1 MSVQNTSQTSVF
13 LGRQGGRKTAFDC
26 STVIRDES
34 YPVLAVF
41 IYFERNPVLTVVVEV
56 YTKTN

>member
-13 LGRQGGRKTAFDC
+13 LGRLEGDRKTSFDC

-41 IYFERNPVLTVVVEV
+41 YFERNSVLTVVVEV